1 MHPSTQHSVQSK
13 ITKFTGPHDSPK
25 TTKKDWTDGL
35 FQLVPNACLYTIVQ
49 GADSSGSPS
58 DIAFYMPTYSCFV
71 YIVVLSPCVVS
82 TTSDI
87 ETSVVPTKLSSP
99 DQHT

>member
-1 MHPSTQHSVQSK
+1 MVNIEFVKPQYSRKHKHPSTQHSVQSK

-49 GADSSGSPS
+49 RPDPSGSPG
-58 DIAFYMPTYSCFV
+58 DVAFICLHV
-71 YIVVLSPCVVS
+71 HVS
-82 TTSDI
+82 F
-87 ETSVVPTKLSSP
+87 LL
-99 DQHT
+99 